1 MTDLTTDATSGTHD
15 VPVEPAHDSAVDP
28 AASTTAATEA
38 AAATSDDVP
47 ARHRARFHAL
57 RIASVERLTD
67 DAVAVAFEVPA
78 ELADEFAFQPG
89 QHLTVRAT
97 INGDDVRQSYSICQS
112 RGAAGMEH
120 LRRVAVAR
128 VPEGRMSNW
137 MNDVVAPGDVVEVMT
152 PLGSFTCPTR
162 PDLARHHVAIA
173 AGSGITPVLSLL
185 TTALEEEPLSRATL
199 LFGNRRTSSVMFLE
213 ELEDLKNRFP
223 GRFHLVNVLSREAQD
238 VELFHGRLDA
248 ERLTAIFD
256 RLLPV
261 ESVDE
266 WYLCGPFGMVT
277 GAEALLRERGVDLHH
292 VHHEIFHV
300 DDGTEPKRKVVV
312 DAGAPPEAT
321 VTVNLD
327 GRTTVIPMPSKEETI
342 LDATLRARPDAPY
355 SCTGGVCG
363 TCRARL
369 VSGEVRMDRNYALEP
384 EEVEAGVVLACQSHP
399 VTDEVSL
406 DYDA

>member
-1 MTDLTTDATSGTHD
+1 MTDVTTPPATESVASAPAPATS
-15 VPVEPAHDSAVDP
+15 
-28 AASTTAATEA
+28 
-38 AAATSDDVP
+38 
-47 ARHRARFHAL
+47 ARHRARFHPL
-57 RIASVERLTD
+57 TVASVERLTD
-67 DAVAVAFEVPA
+67 EAVAVTFEVPA
-78 ELADEFAFQPG
+78 DLVEEFAFEPG
-89 QHLTVRAT
+89 QHLTLRAT
-97 INGDDVRQSYSICQS
+97 IAGEDVRQSYSICQS
-112 RGAAGMEH
+112 RLADPTGRR
-120 LRRVAVAR
+120 LRVAAAR
-128 VPEGRMSNW
+128 VPEGRMSTW
-137 MNDVVAPGDVVEVMT
+137 LHDVVTVGDVVDVMT
-152 PLGSFTCPTR
+152 PQGSFTCATR
-162 PDLARHHVAIA
+162 PDGIRHHVAIA

-185 TTALEEEPLSRATL
+185 TSALEEEPRSRATL
-199 LFGNRRTSSVMFLE
+199 LFGNRRTSSIMFLE

-238 VELFHGRLDA
+238 VELFHGRLDR
-248 ERLTAIFD
+248 ERLSAIFAA
-256 RLLPV
+256 LLPV
-261 ESVDE
+261 EAVDE

-277 GAEALLRERGVDLHH
+277 GAEGLLTGQGVDPRHI
-292 VHHEIFHV
+292 HHEIFHV

-369 VSGEVRMDRNYALEP
+369 VAGEVRMDRNYALEP
-384 EEVEAGVVLACQSHP
+384 EEVAAGIVLACQSHP
-399 VTDEVSL
+399 VTAEVSL

>member
-1 MTDLTTDATSGTHD
+1 MTDVTT
-15 VPVEPAHDSAVDP
+15 P
-28 AASTTAATEA
+28 AAAESASAPAPSTAASPA
-38 AAATSDDVP
+38 SAPAG
-47 ARHRARFHAL
+47 ARHRARFHPL
-57 RIASVERLTD
+57 TVDSVERLTE
-67 DAVAVAFEVPA
+67 DAVAVTFLVP
-78 ELADEFAFQPG
+78 EGLVEEFAFEPG
-89 QHLTVRAT
+89 QHLTLRAT
-97 INGDDVRQSYSICQS
+97 IRGEDVRQSYSICQS
-112 RGAAGMEH
+112 RRADPAGRR
-120 LRRVAVAR
+120 LRVAAAR

-137 MNDVVAPGDVVEVMT
+137 LNDGVSPGDVVEVMT
-152 PLGSFTCPTR
+152 PQGSFTCATR
-162 PDLARHHVAIA
+162 PDGIRHHVAIA

-185 TTALEEEPLSRATL
+185 TSALEEEPRSRATL
-199 LFGNRRTSSVMFLE
+199 LFGNRRTSSIMFLE

-256 RLLPV
+256 TLLPV
-261 ESVDE
+261 RSVDE

-277 GAEALLRERGVDLHH
+277 GAESLLTGRGVDARHI
-292 VHHEIFHV
+292 HHEIFHV

-327 GRTTVIPMPSKEETI
+327 GRTTVIPMPSREETI

-384 EEVEAGVVLACQSHP
+384 EEVEAGILLACQSHP
-399 VTDEVSL
+399 VTDQVSL